1 MAEQLNP
8 KFKMWMNKMYLIFV
22 SILLSNMSA
31 WDYAK
36 FFFNTLNIKFNS

>member
-22 SILLSNMSA
+22 SILL
-31 WDYAK
+31 
-36 FFFNTLNIKFNS
+36 